1 MGISPLPVILGFSIL
16 LQLASAVLT
25 FVLIFHSGFY
35 KPWLLLSGSIILM
48 AVRRIISFAG
58 MIETGK
64 FPSSALG
71 PEIIALI
78 ISVLMFSGLILFKPA
93 FKMIKQKREEELKEK
108 ELLVK
113 QTHHHVKNDLQLLQ
127 SLVSLQEQSTKKELE
142 KQFLRE
148 LELRIQSF
156 SLLHEYIYKQ
166 GLCEIP
172 FQEYLRNLSLAVAQ
186 NYDNRKI
193 HLEFRLNDF
202 IVDRK
207 TLLYCGLIVNEALT
221 NTYKYAFKNTVDPR
235 IILSNHIKDNRIYL
249 TLEDNGAGLTDDVL
263 EGKHDSYGFTLLREI
278 GKNPGWDVT
287 ISGKNGTI
295 VQASFPDISNIKVEK
310 LRA

>member
-1 MGISPLPVILGFSIL
+1 
-16 LQLASAVLT
+16 
-25 FVLIFHSGFY
+25 
-35 KPWLLLSGSIILM
+35 M
-48 AVRRIISFAG
+48 AVRRIISFVG
-58 MIETGK
+58 MLETRN

-78 ISVLMFSGLILFKPA
+78 ISILMFSGLILFKPA

-108 ELLVK
+108 ELIVR

-127 SLVSLQEQSTKKELE
+127 SLVSLQEQSTKKVLE

-172 FQEYLRNLSLAVAQ
+172 FQEYLRNLALAVAQ
-186 NYDNRKI
+186 NYDSKKI
-193 HLEFRLNDF
+193 QLEFRLNDF
-202 IVDRK
+202 LVDRK
-207 TLLYCGLIVNEALT
+207 TLLYCGLIVNEAMT
-221 NTYKYAFKNTVDPR
+221 NTYKYAFKKTVDPR

-249 TLEDNGAGLTDDVL
+249 TVQDNGAGLNDDIL

-287 ISGKNGTI
+287 ISGKNGTV
-295 VQASFPDISNIKVEK
+295 VQASFPNVSSIKVEK